1 MDSGWLVCLIKAQCA
16 DLMLISAQCLQVR
29 LLFIFASAI
38 VWWSGVCTVAPGRE
52 EEKENKSLWAGLA
65 PSVSWRLKPLLEPG
79 RETITLRFLLGT
91 LSHSPACLCIFF
103 ASVAAQNFFFSET
116 AAPILHTEIR
126 AMLGWWYGYYQFAS
140 LSCSYLQVC
149 TRSSFRQ
156 AWWMLTWP
164 MFKRAYVGLRTARC
178 ELLPTLQWALLRTQT
193 NNTVSCSSLDP
204 KTVYRQ
210 DFSCHR
216 HH

>member
-1 MDSGWLVCLIKAQCA
+1 M
-16 DLMLISAQCLQVR
+16 VR
-29 LLFIFASAI
+29 
-38 VWWSGVCTVAPGRE
+38 GVYSYTWKGGGERE
-52 EEKENKSLWAGLA
+52 QK
-65 PSVSWRLKPLLEPG
+65 SVSRVSPLRVLALE
-79 RETITLRFLLGT
+79 
-91 LSHSPACLCIFF
+91 
-103 ASVAAQNFFFSET
+103 ASVRTGERDHHFEISSWYFVPLTSLLVYLFCIGGCSELFFSET